1 MASPKHR
8 SRRWFN
14 RGAENTPPRPDPREE
29 PPPESEEDLQPK
41 DPSEMPLE
49 LQDPVKPPEPAT

>member
-1 MASPKHR
+1 MTSPER
-8 SRRWFN
+8 PQRRV
-14 RGAENTPPRPDPREE
+14 ESRPDPRDE

-49 LQDPVKPPEPAT
+49 PQDPVRPPDAAT